1 MTPNTTLRDRLIETT
16 VAMRGV
22 DTHLDLARL
31 ISEAECFRLADAA
44 SGSLARAI
52 ETATASIEENMDL
65 IRFRE
70 DGIWIEFEDQPR
82 RGDVEPIAGSVHPC
96 SVGIFACPDPTDFDR
111 IIMMTAWDLP
121 DGTVHHSF
129 AAIAM
134 SVSDISERAYLARN
148 RYGKGQL
155 ESIAR
160 MIDMAVVYHPAGFK
174 EEVIFASSIDVGAM
188 GAKVSFKS
196 LEDARRDVVL
206 ELPFALAALLLV
218 TAAQNTHSWSEQD
231 KIWEVDIDAPNPG
244 FLDKIGLGRFNKNG
258 FRRRGDPR
266 QPMVSYRPV

>member
-1 MTPNTTLRDRLIETT
+1 MSVKKTLRDRLIETT

-31 ISEAECFRLADAA
+31 ISEAEGFRLVDAA

-52 ETATASIEENMDL
+52 ETATATVEENMDL

-70 DGIWIEFEDQPR
+70 DGIWIEFEDEPR
-82 RGDVEPIAGSVHPC
+82 RGDIAPIAGAVHPR

-121 DGTVHHSF
+121 DGTVHHSY
-129 AAIAM
+129 AAVAM
-134 SVSDISERAYLARN
+134 SVSDISERAYLART
-148 RYGKGQL
+148 RYGKGHL

-174 EEVIFASSIDVGAM
+174 EEVIFASSIDVGAL
-188 GAKVSFKS
+188 GANVSLKS
-196 LEDARRDVVL
+196 LDDARRDVVL

-218 TAAQNTHSWSEQD
+218 TAAQNTHSWNEED
-231 KIWEVDIDAPNPG
+231 KIWEVDIDVPRRG
-244 FLDKIGLGRFNKNG
+244 LLDKIGLGQFHKNG

-266 QPMVSYRPV
+266 QPEVSYRPV